1 MNKPYIKLLD
11 IYYGTK
17 CNLACEQCDTRSDI
31 IRTTEADPDV
41 DAILEGIALAQQQFE
56 IDLYSVLGGEPLLYL
71 DKIDVIIKYI
81 RQTDPTAK
89 IQFSTNGALLLKK
102 ANELVDIMQTHSVS
116 LFVCNHF
123 AAFDPIKTKN
133 IEAGVNKLVQL
144 LDMKEDNADKFF
156 KDFID
161 FSNPRNDPYMATW
174 IADNE
179 ETFPREEPEEQYFH
193 NDNIFVHFRPQYDF
207 KKNHYMLDGK
217 PKPFKTGNPALS
229 YRSGC
234 SSVMCNFLA
243 GSKLY
248 KCAALGTLE
257 KLLDYYDSKDDPD
270 WQKYLNYK
278 YLNLKNCTPE
288 EVINFS
294 NSKYSCIEQCDM
306 CGIDAFMKTRETV
319 IHVHRS

>member
-1 MNKPYIKLLD
+1 MSKPYIKLLD

-31 IRTTEADPDV
+31 IRTTEADPDI

-81 RQTDPTAK
+81 RQTDPKAK

-102 ANELVDIMQTHSVS
+102 ADELADIMRTHSVS

-133 IEAGVNKLVQL
+133 IAAGVDKLVQIL
-144 LDMKEDNADKFF
+144 NMKEDNADKFF
-156 KDFID
+156 QDFID

-174 IADNE
+174 IAANE

-193 NDNIFVHFRPQYDF
+193 NDSIFVHFRPQYDF

-217 PKPFKTGNPALS
+217 PKPFKTGDPALS

-278 YLNLKNCTPE
+278 HLDLKNCTAE
-288 EVINFS
+288 EVTNFS

-306 CGIDAFMKTRETV
+306 CGVDAFMKSRETV